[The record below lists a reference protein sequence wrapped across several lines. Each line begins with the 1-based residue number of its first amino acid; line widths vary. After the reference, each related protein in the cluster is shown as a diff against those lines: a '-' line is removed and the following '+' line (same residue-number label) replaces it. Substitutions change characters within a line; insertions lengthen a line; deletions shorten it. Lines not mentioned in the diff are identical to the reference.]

1 MLKIKYNGNA
11 TFALLNQ
18 AGRSTNFSITFLG
31 DRIYLNERRGNI
43 VGIQDFG
50 NLHELAKHIE
60 QFYPKSRSAFRKV
73 NFLRAV
79 AECLPIPYKANH
91 ISVGS
96 YHIWTENI
104 IKGDGRRDFI
114 VGSFDDCLRFLE
126 QEFSRLAASCIC
138 E

>member
-60 QFYPKSRSAFRKV
+60 QFYPKSLSAFRKV

-79 AECLPIPYKANH
+79 AECFIRNRQAFCNSAQK
-91 ISVGS
+91 
-96 YHIWTENI
+96 
-104 IKGDGRRDFI
+104 IKFPKRT
-114 VGSFDDCLRFLE
+114 
-126 QEFSRLAASCIC
+126 
-138 E
+138 

>member
-1 MLKIKYNGNA
+1 MLTIKYNGNA

-18 AGRSTNFSITFLG
+18 AGRQTDFSIAFAG
-31 DRIYLNERRGNI
+31 DKIQLYQRCNGE
-43 VGIQDFG
+43 VKVQDFG

-60 QFYPKSRSAFRKV
+60 QFYPKSLSAFRKV

-79 AECLPIPYKANH
+79 AECLPIPYKADH

-96 YHIWTENI
+96 YHIWTDNI